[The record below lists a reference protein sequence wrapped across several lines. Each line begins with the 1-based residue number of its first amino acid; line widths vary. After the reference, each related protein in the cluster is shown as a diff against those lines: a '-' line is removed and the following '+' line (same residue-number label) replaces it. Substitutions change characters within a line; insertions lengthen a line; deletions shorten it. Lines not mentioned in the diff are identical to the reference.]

1 MGFFS
6 PWFLAGVIGVGLPIW
21 LHLLKRHKTD
31 PRPFPSLMFFEKR
44 EQSSVMHKRLDYI
57 LLFILRTL
65 ILVLLA
71 LLFANPFYRRSTP
84 KAEGKNIVV
93 VAVDHSFSMR
103 AVAGGESRL
112 DKAKRE
118 AMNVL
123 GKIPPATAAEVVA
136 LGGQLQ
142 AMTQQT
148 TDSSELRAAVA
159 SIEPSDGRASF
170 GDIARFAR
178 QLSEASKT
186 PVELPRDQR
195 PPEIGDAARLHR
207 YAPESGH
214 HADPASGGRRTSQ
227 LDGGE
232 RVRESRIYDPNRFR
246 IQATI
251 AGFDTPAADRTV
263 SLILNGKTAQ
273 TKMVNVPANGRSQV
287 EVIGLDASYGVQQVR
302 SAHRLSRRVRGR
314 RPVSVFGGADR
325 SKESSVRG

>member
-1 MGFFS
+1 
-6 PWFLAGVIGVGLPIW
+6 
-21 LHLLKRHKTD
+21 
-31 PRPFPSLMFFEKR
+31 MFFERR

-65 ILVLLA
+65 MLVLLA

-84 KAEGKNIVV
+84 KAEGKKIVV

-103 AVAGGESRL
+103 AMAGGESRL

-118 AMNVL
+118 AMDVL

-148 TDSSELRAAVA
+148 TDPSELRAAVA
-159 SIEPSDGRASF
+159 SIQPSDGRASF

-186 PVELPRDQR
+186 PVELHVISDLQKSAH
-195 PPEIGDAARLHR
+195 AAGLHR
-207 YAPESGH
+207 SAPEPGH
-214 HADPASGGRRTSQ
+214 HADPASGRRRASQ

-232 RVRESRIYDPNRFR
+232 RVRES
-246 IQATI
+246 AH
-251 AGFDTPAADRTV
+251 
-263 SLILNGKTAQ
+263 L
-273 TKMVNVPANGRSQV
+273 RSQAV
-287 EVIGLDASYGVQQVR
+287 SHSGHHRGLRHA
-302 SAHRLSRRVRGR
+302 RGR
-314 RPVSVFGGADR
+314 CAPYR
-325 SKESSVRG
+325 

>member
-31 PRPFPSLMFFEKR
+31 PRPFPSLMFFERR

-65 ILVLLA
+65 MLVLLA

-84 KAEGKNIVV
+84 KAEGKKIVL

-103 AVAGGESRL
+103 AMAGGESRL

-118 AMNVL
+118 AMDVL

-148 TDSSELRAAVA
+148 TDPSELRAAVA
-159 SIEPSDGRASF
+159 SIQPSDGRASF

-178 QLSEASKT
+178 PAFGSFQDAGGIA
-186 PVELPRDQR
+186 RDQR
-195 PPEIGDAARLHR
+195 PSEIGDAAGLHR
-207 YAPESGH
+207 SAPEPGH
-214 HADPASGGRRTSQ
+214 RPDPASGRR
-227 LDGGE
+227 
-232 RVRESRIYDPNRFR
+232 
-246 IQATI
+246 
-251 AGFDTPAADRTV
+251 
-263 SLILNGKTAQ
+263 
-273 TKMVNVPANGRSQV
+273 
-287 EVIGLDASYGVQQVR
+287 
-302 SAHRLSRRVRGR
+302 
-314 RPVSVFGGADR
+314 
-325 SKESSVRG
+325 